1 MTTRSTRHGACRVIA
16 AAALAACAGPRPA
29 VHIGEPAE
37 GATLSGPAVHVV
49 LEVRGVELAPAADQ
63 RPGTAHHHLFL
74 DVDPSPAG
82 EAIPMGV
89 PGFIHLGKAQTE
101 FTIDSVPPGR
111 HRIIAVLADPSHLPL
126 PDAVRDTVFVTVDVA
141 P

>member
-1 MTTRSTRHGACRVIA
+1 MKTRSTRHAAFRVIA

-29 VHIGEPAE
+29 VHISEPAE

-74 DVDPSPAG
+74 DVDPPPSGAVPVG
-82 EAIPMGV
+82 EAGIV
-89 PGFIHLGKAQTE
+89 HLGKAQTE
-101 FTIDSVPPGR
+101 YTFDTVAPGR
-111 HRIIAVLADPSHLPL
+111 HRIVAALADPQHVLLPNG
-126 PDAVRDTVFVTVDVA
+126 VRDTVFFTVGAA